1 MALQVSWYLSG
12 YIYVA
17 MLFCTPQCALRF
29 TQQTTAVGWKV
40 QHPFKSSRP
49 DRSCKQN
56 PAPESPSWAIS
67 KPATPQHFHRHS
79 RLLILAILIFI
90 LAFRRSCAQTSQV
103 FPMAVMEFQR
113 TAAGVHCWKTVFVL
127 GNFSTSFTARFV
139 FSRVQF
145 LLAQSCCYECICSV

>member
-1 MALQVSWYLSG
+1 
-12 YIYVA
+12 
-17 MLFCTPQCALRF
+17 MLFCTLQCALRF

-56 PAPESPSWAIS
+56 PAPESPIWAIS
-67 KPATPQHFHRHS
+67 KPATPQHFHRYS

-90 LAFRRSCAQTSQV
+90 LAFRRYCAQTSQV
-103 FPMAVMEFQR
+103 FTIAVMEFSAQPPVNTVR
-113 TAAGVHCWKTVFVL
+113 KWFLRSGVFQQASLLVL
-127 GNFSTSFTARFV
+127 V

-145 LLAQSCCYECICSV
+145 VRSTFEP